1 MRFTIDT
8 VLDWSIGAQNDA
20 GDAFKITKSS
30 SPGAGGGSSDYL
42 TLDTSGN
49 VIIGNAA
56 LATNATNGF
65 FYAPSSA
72 GSPSG
77 VPTAYTGRVPIEIDT
92 TNGRLYAY
100 YGAAWHYV
108 ALT

>member
-1 MRFTIDT
+1 M
-8 VLDWSIGAQNDA
+8 
-20 GDAFKITKSS
+20 
-30 SPGAGGGSSDYL
+30 
-42 TLDTSGN
+42 
-49 VIIGNAA
+49 IIGNAA

-72 GSPSG
+72 GSPTG